1 MASAVAPRWASCGV
15 NRAIFFAI
23 ALWSWAAGL
32 AAAECLSAP
41 ALTGETATGPIT
53 TDRSGH
59 LVAPVMVNGQGPFR
73 FIVDT
78 GANRSVLSR
87 GLAER
92 LGLVTTGTGLVHSID
107 GSREAPLAQI
117 SSLRYGDLDLPSGPM
132 PLMDSPVLAGEQG
145 LLGVDGMRGRR
156 LLLDFE
162 QRCIEIAPSR
172 DAASLHRWTM
182 VRGQLRFGH
191 LVVVRGSVSGLRGN
205 ILIDTGADTS
215 LANTALQEALRVRLR
230 HDETRFRMNRAHT
243 VAQTVV
249 LDNAVVLSDLKMGE
263 LELDNVIAFV
273 GDYHI
278 FSLWGLTLEP
288 TLLIGMDVLSQTRG
302 LAIDY
307 ASARV
312 FFRVDERRNRR
323 R

>member
-1 MASAVAPRWASCGV
+1 MGIVRGV
-15 NRAIFFAI
+15 TRAIFFAI
-23 ALWSWAAGL
+23 ALWTSTAGL

-41 ALTGETATGPIT
+41 ALTSETATGPIT

-107 GSREAPLAQI
+107 GSREAPLAQV
-117 SSLRYGDLDLPSGPM
+117 SSLHYGDLDLPSGPM
-132 PLMDSPVLAGEQG
+132 PLMDSPVLAGEHG
-145 LLGVDGMRGRR
+145 LLGVDGMQGRR

-162 QRCIEIAPSR
+162 QRCIEITPSR

-191 LVVVRGSVSGLRGN
+191 LVVVRGSVSGLRVN

-215 LANTALQEALRVRLR
+215 LANIALQEALRARLR
-230 HDETRFRMNRAHT
+230 HDDIRFRANRAHT
-243 VAQTVV
+243 VAQTVALEDAV
-249 LDNAVVLSDLKMGE
+249 LLSALRMGD
-263 LELDNVIAFV
+263 LELDNVVAFV

-278 FSLWGLTLEP
+278 FSLWGLTDEP
-288 TLLIGMDVLSQTRG
+288 TLLIGMDVLSQASG

-307 ASARV
+307 DNARV
-312 FFRVDERRNRR
+312 FFRVNERRSRR